1 MEIKI
6 MNQSRTEHSIR
17 NTTVAMITQ
26 IVSVVL
32 SFVTRTIFIKKLG
45 ADYLGING
53 LFSNILTML
62 SLAEMGVGT
71 AIIYAMYKPLAE
83 KDEKKI
89 SALMNLY
96 ERLYRIIGLVV
107 AGIGLA
113 LIPFL
118 DVFIKERPA
127 VPYLEGIYLLY
138 LANTVF
144 SYFFTYKRS
153 IIIADQQ
160 GYLSNLNTTN
170 FLILQ
175 NIVQIVLLQATE
187 NYYLFLI
194 TQIVCTVISNV
205 VISRKADRM
214 YPYLRKYKKETLTE
228 SDKKSL
234 WKSVVGMMSSKL
246 GAAVV
251 NGTDNLLIS
260 AFVGVYTVGLY
271 SNYKLIVNTVKTL
284 SVQCVSAVTASVGNL
299 NATESRK
306 KSSEVFFK
314 IDFINYVIAYF
325 GSLYI
330 LFLINPFVELWLGK
344 EYILSIKVVFVLTLD
359 FYVIQM
365 RQAPQIYINTYGLFW
380 QIKWK
385 SILEAVINLTIS
397 LLFVAYFKWGVFGVL
412 LGTLVSNIATNL
424 WWEPYVVFRFGLDM
438 PFSSYFLLY
447 LKNISFLMVNMAIIG
462 LALSTIEARGIST
475 FIGKGIIVILIGGG
489 TFVAVNYKK
498 AEFKYCI
505 SIVKRFLCRH

>member
-1 MEIKI
+1 MDIK
-6 MNQSRTEHSIR
+6 MTNQSRTEHSIR

-26 IVSVVL
+26 IVSVLL
-32 SFVTRTIFIKKLG
+32 SFVTRTVFIKKLG
-45 ADYLGING
+45 ADYLGVNG

-89 SALMNLY
+89 SALMSLY

-113 LIPFL
+113 LVPFL

-127 VPYLEGIYLLY
+127 IPYLEGIYLLY

-175 NIVQIVLLQATE
+175 NIVQIVLLQATG

-214 YPYLRKYKKETLTE
+214 YPYLRKYKKETLTK
-228 SDKKSL
+228 SDKQSL

-284 SVQCVSAVTASVGNL
+284 FVQCVSAVTASVGNL
-299 NATESRK
+299 NATESRE
-306 KSSEVFFK
+306 KSSEFFFK
-314 IDFINYVIAYF
+314 IDFVNYVLAYF

-330 LFLINPFVELWLGK
+330 FSLINPFVELWLGK
-344 EYILSIKVVFVLTLD
+344 EYILSMKVVLVLILD

-385 SILEAVINLTIS
+385 SILEAVINLMVS

-438 PFSSYFLLY
+438 PFSRYIVLY
-447 LKNISFLMVNMAIIG
+447 LKNIGFLMVNMVIID
-462 LALSTIEARGIST
+462 LLQSTIEAEGIAML
-475 FIGKGIIVILIGGG
+475 IRKGIIVTLIGG

-505 SIVKRFLCRH
+505 SIMKRFLYKH

>member
-1 MEIKI
+1 MAV
-6 MNQSRTEHSIR
+6 QSRTEHSIR
-17 NTTVAMITQ
+17 NTTVALVTQ
-26 IVSVVL
+26 IVGVVL
-32 SFVTRTIFIKKLG
+32 SFVTRTIFIKKLNV
-45 ADYLGING
+45 DYLGING

-83 KDEKKI
+83 KNEKKI

-113 LIPFL
+113 LVPFL
-118 DVFIKERPA
+118 NVFIRQRPA
-127 VPYLEGIYLLY
+127 IPYLEGVYLLY
-138 LANTVF
+138 LSNTVL
-144 SYFFTYKRS
+144 SYFFTFKRS
-153 IIIADQQ
+153 IVIADQQ

-175 NIVQIVLLQATE
+175 NIAQIILLLVTG

-194 TQIVCTVISNV
+194 TQIVCTVMSNV
-205 VISRKADRM
+205 VISRKVDRM
-214 YPYLRKYKKETLTE
+214 YPYLKKYKNETLTK
-228 SDKKSL
+228 SDKQSI
-234 WKSVVGMMSSKL
+234 WKSVAGMMSSKL

-260 AFVGVYTVGLY
+260 AFVGVYSVGLY

-284 SVQCVSAVTASVGNL
+284 FVQCVSSVTASVGNL
-299 NATESRK
+299 NATESRQ
-306 KSSEVFFK
+306 KSSEIFFK
-314 IDFINYVIAYF
+314 INFMNYILAYF

-330 LFLINPFVELWLGK
+330 YFLINPFVALWLGEK
-344 EYILSIKVVFVLTLD
+344 YILSMKVVLVLILD

-380 QIKWK
+380 QIRWK
-385 SILEAVINLTIS
+385 SILEAGINLAAS

-412 LGTLVSNIATNL
+412 LGTLVSNITTNL
-424 WWEPYVVFRFGLDM
+424 WWEPYVVFKFGLCM
-438 PFSSYFLLY
+438 SFSRYILLY
-447 LKNISFLMVNMAIIG
+447 LKNLVFLIGNVAIISMV
-462 LALSTIEARGIST
+462 LSTIEYGGIVM
-475 FIGKGIIVILIGGG
+475 FLCKGTIVTLIAGG
-489 TFVAVNYKK
+489 TFVTVNYKK
-498 AEFKYCI
+498 LEFKYCI
-505 SIVKRFLCRH
+505 NIMKRFICKH